1 MIKKRIPVSL
11 KIKAHLFKNFL
22 SNVYKGYSFRF
33 AKKASHS
40 EFDFNHSIEIT
51 QEIKNTESSRAKK
64 LNFKTAIDS
73 IEEYII
79 KPNEVFSF
87 WGAVGNPTSKRG
99 YVKSRS
105 IVDGVLEESIGGGLC
120 QISGLIYYSCILAN
134 IDVLERYNHTADIY
148 TEETRFTPLGSDAT
162 VVYGYKDL
170 KIRNSLKHP
179 IVFGFSLTETEITI
193 QLKSLEAIDKQRIT
207 FKKTTLKNK
216 KIEVLTF
223 INEQEYDRSVY
234 NILH

>member
-1 MIKKRIPVSL
+1 MIKKRIPISL

-33 AKKASHS
+33 AKKTSCS
-40 EFDFNHSIEIT
+40 EFDFNHRIEIT
-51 QEIKNTESSRAKK
+51 QEIKNTASSKAKK
-64 LNFKTAIDS
+64 LNFKTAIES
-73 IEEYII
+73 IEEYVIQ
-79 KPNEVFSF
+79 PNEIFSF

-105 IVDGVLEESIGGGLC
+105 IVNGVLEESIGGGLC

-170 KIRNSLKHP
+170 KIRNPLNHP

-193 QLKSLEAIDKQRIT
+193 QLKSLEVIEKQRVT
-207 FKKTTLKNK
+207 FKKATLKNK

-223 INEQEYDRSVY
+223 INEQKYDRSIY
-234 NILH
+234 KILH